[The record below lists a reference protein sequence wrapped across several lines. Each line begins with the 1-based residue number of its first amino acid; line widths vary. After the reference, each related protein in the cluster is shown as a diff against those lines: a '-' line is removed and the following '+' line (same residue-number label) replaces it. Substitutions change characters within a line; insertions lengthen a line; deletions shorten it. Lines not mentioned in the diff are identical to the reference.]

1 MKRIIFLKILV
12 GLITNITYAQLSTNE
27 LPISFAYY
35 DINYSGKIYK
45 QDKLDLDKIYD
56 EDLQDEK
63 DGQVYSTAK
72 IFDGTYFVENDSIMT
87 IGNRSH
93 IKYRLNIDV
102 LKGKIELRLYNR
114 SILTE
119 GGYYLYI
126 YKKVN

>member
-1 MKRIIFLKILV
+1 MNKIEKLAKILFLFFAVISFGLLTVSCSDDSLSTDDINRILV
-12 GLITNITYAQLSTNE
+12 GTW
-27 LPISFAYY
+27 ISSNTQIV
-35 DINYSGKIYK
+35 DM
-45 QDKLDLDKIYD
+45 DTMTLT
-56 EDLQDEK
+56 K

-102 LKGKIELRLYNR
+102 LKGEIELRLYNR

-119 GGYYLYI
+119 GGYYVYI